1 MRMNGRG
8 QRRNKSKNNGSFPLQ
23 KQEKTGDIGR

>member
-23 KQEKTGDIGR
+23 KQEKTGDNGR